1 MEFYGGFKRFSVR
14 KIRLLIVDDHAVLR
28 AGIRHI
34 MQRTPDIQVVGEACN
49 GVEALQMVASLAPDV
64 MLLDM
69 EMPVLNGIDVARR
82 LHAESSPVHILVLS
96 AYNDRPY
103 IHELLK
109 NGVAGYMTKDEAPR
123 KIVEAI
129 RKVSLENQDWASQQS
144 PSVASV
150 EG

>member
-1 MEFYGGFKRFSVR
+1 MH

-34 MQRTPDIQVVGEACN
+34 LQRTPDIHVVGEACN
-49 GVEALQMVASLAPDV
+49 GAEALQMVASLAPDV

-69 EMPVLNGIDVARR
+69 EMPVMNGIEVARK
-82 LHAESSPVHILVLS
+82 LHAEGSPVHILVLS

-109 NGVAGYMTKDEAPR
+109 NGVAGYITKDEAPR

-129 RKVSLENQDWASQQS
+129 RKVSGENPDRGSQQS
-144 PSVASV
+144 PSVAPAK
-150 EG
+150 G

>member
-1 MEFYGGFKRFSVR
+1 MH

-34 MQRTPDIQVVGEACN
+34 LQRTPDIHVVGEACN
-49 GVEALQMVASLAPDV
+49 GAEALQMVASLAPDV

-69 EMPVLNGIDVARR
+69 EMPVMNGIEVARK
-82 LHAESSPVHILVLS
+82 LHAEGSPVHILVLS

-129 RKVSLENQDWASQQS
+129 RKVSGENPDRGSQQS
-144 PSVASV
+144 PSVAPAK
-150 EG
+150 G